1 MKEDKEKNK
10 KRTIKKVE
18 KPVNIEKKVTK
29 KVYNTNNEVKE
40 SDMQIV
46 NKSVDFSLLEVV
58 IIILITGIV
67 VSITSGL
74 IVYNNYEK
82 INQKES
88 NIEESKF
95 SEFIKNYDKIIN
107 NYYSEVNEK
116 ELLDAAIQGMYNHLG
131 DGYSMY
137 LSESDTLDLQ
147 EQLTGEYTGIGVEI
161 RTDILK
167 DGSYQTVINRIFKD
181 SPAEEAGLQSG
192 DILLKVDDVDVVD
205 ASTVSETIKRG
216 NKESYNITY
225 SRNGKENTIT
235 LTRKKVLINSVS
247 SSVYNNVGYIKI
259 ETFSNTTLDQVTKAI
274 NSFDDK
280 VKSLVIDVRDNTGG
294 YLNAAYSTA
303 DLFIEKGKNIYQLKD
318 RNGKI
323 SSFKAESGVLRK
335 FNKIAVLI
343 NEGSASASEV
353 LALALKE
360 SAGAKIVG
368 TKSFG
373 KGTVQDTDTLSS
385 GAMIKYT
392 TSYWLSPNGN
402 SINEVGITP
411 DIEVKD
417 VTKQIEEAVK
427 VVK

>member
-18 KPVNIEKKVTK
+18 KPVNKEKKVTK

-192 DILLKVDDVDVVD
+192 DILLKVDDVDVLD

-411 DIEVKD
+411 DVEVKD

>member
-18 KPVNIEKKVTK
+18 KPVNKEKKVTK

>member
-18 KPVNIEKKVTK
+18 KPVNKEKKVTK

-411 DIEVKD
+411 DVEVKD
-417 VTKQIEEAVK
+417 STKQVEEAVK